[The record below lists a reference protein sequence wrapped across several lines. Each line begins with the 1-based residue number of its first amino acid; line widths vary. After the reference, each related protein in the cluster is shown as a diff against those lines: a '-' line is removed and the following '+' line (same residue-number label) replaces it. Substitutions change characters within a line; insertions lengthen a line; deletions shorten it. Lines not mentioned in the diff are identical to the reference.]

1 MNQNQVTEAIEAY
14 RKKAKETGVFLPLQT
29 DTAPLFES
37 AELNGNTVSSRIVLQ
52 PEPVFDADETGA
64 PTEATVRRYCD
75 AVIACCCGIVW
86 IEPTAFTADG
96 RADARQLM
104 LTADNAAQFAG
115 LTAAIRSAA
124 QAAHGSAPLIFLTLS
139 HAGRKALSPV
149 RITKPDAPDDRIPE
163 ITDDALLHLIVDCGA
178 AAASAET
185 AGFDGIAL
193 HASDRTLFGESLAA
207 YHRGG
212 RFGGDFDDRTRFV
225 RDCYTAMR
233 VASQKLRFAV
243 RLSLSDG
250 IPQPDG
256 WGMAFETE
264 SHPDVYEPCLLL
276 NILRELYGIELVA
289 ARVGIPG
296 VNWMRAAEPED
307 ELIRVSR
314 LCTCIAMVDSNL
326 QEGVSLIV
334 PDICEEIPFAN
345 LAAGMIGGAFASF
358 AGYSGFSA

>member
-1 MNQNQVTEAIEAY
+1 MNQNEVTKTIEAF
-14 RKKAKETGVFLPLQT
+14 RSQAKETGVFLPLQE
-29 DTAPLFES
+29 DTEPLFRETV
-37 AELNGNTVSSRIVLQ
+37 LNGRNVCSRIVLQ
-52 PEPVFDADETGA
+52 PESVFDADGNGA
-64 PTEATVRRYCD
+64 PGDASVKRYCD
-75 AVIACCCGIVW
+75 AVKACCCGIVW

-96 RADARQLM
+96 REDARQFM
-104 LTADNAAQFAG
+104 LTEQTVPQFAA
-115 LTAAIRSAA
+115 LVNAIRESSR
-124 QAAHGSAPLIFLTLS
+124 AAHGCQPLVLLTLS

-149 RITKPDAPDDRIPE
+149 RFTKPESSEDLTPE
-163 ITDDALLHLIVDCGA
+163 ITDDALLHLIVSCGA
-178 AAASAET
+178 AASLAEQ

-193 HASDRTLFGESLAA
+193 CAGDRSLFGESLAA
-207 YHRGG
+207 YHRDG

-233 VASQKLRFAV
+233 VAAPKLMFTI

-276 NILRELYGIELVA
+276 NILRELYSVELVSA
-289 ARVGIPG
+289 SVGIPG
-296 VNWMRAAEPED
+296 INWMRAEEPED

-326 QEGVSLIV
+326 QQDVKLII
-334 PDICEEIPFAN
+334 PDICEDIPFEN
-345 LAAGMIGGAFASF
+345 LAAGMIGGEFASF
-358 AGYSGFSA
+358 AAYAGFTA